1 MTLLKLA
8 ITSLLPVAIATTT
21 ILTPQDRGF
30 TVGSGEQQ
38 ITDYLVASYVPTVE
52 PITVNDSVEEEVIH
66 EFGLN
71 SPMYRIAQCE
81 SRFRQFDASGG
92 ILRGI
97 ENPLDRGVYQI
108 NEKYWLEESIK
119 QNYDIF
125 TITGNIQ
132 MARYIL
138 RTQGLN
144 AWSASKFCWNKSQD
158 NLY

>member
-1 MTLLKLA
+1 MILQK
-8 ITSLLPVAIATTT
+8 IVISLLVPITLATTT
-21 ILTPQDRGF
+21 LLSPSERVF
-30 TVGSGEQQ
+30 PVGVGEQQ
-38 ITDYLVASYVPTVE
+38 IPNYLVATYVPMEELSNDTVE
-52 PITVNDSVEEEVIH
+52 AEIIA

-71 SPMYRIAQCE
+71 SPMYWVAKCE

-97 ENPLDRGVYQI
+97 ENPLDVGVYQI

-125 TITGNIQ
+125 TITGNIK

-138 RTQGLN
+138 RQQGLA
-144 AWSASKFCWNKSQD
+144 AWGASAKCWSKS
-158 NLY
+158 L